1 MTTRDTDASVE
12 GLSSSGGAK
21 LLPSGTHDPL
31 TEAVDLDL
39 DRKREILAR
48 EAQLERD
55 DWTVLGLKP
64 GATAEA
70 VKLAYFEASRV
81 FHPDRYFG
89 KNLGSYRARL
99 ERIFHRLS
107 EAHETLTQ
115 ALRRAPPPRPAGPRR
130 PATARTSPKG
140 STPEADPRA
149 EERRARLARHPYL
162 ASKARAGAL
171 VEEAQ
176 RQARSAPEKALHLL
190 DQARALGGG
199 QSGKGRGPAVE
210 AEAKQQLASQRAEGE
225 MQSGN
230 EAARAADAEWAAKA
244 YSRASELDPTRADAA
259 YEAAR
264 WLLKAGHPLAEA
276 RGFAQRAVSLR
287 TDHVPSQLVLAEIC
301 LRMGMGSVARRH
313 LEAALKLD
321 PRNAEA
327 KALLRQVR

>member
-1 MTTRDTDASVE
+1 
-12 GLSSSGGAK
+12 
-21 LLPSGTHDPL
+21 LPSSTQDDPL
-31 TEAVDLDL
+31 TEAVDLEP

-48 EAQLERD
+48 EALLGRD

-81 FHPDRYFG
+81 FHPDRYYG
-89 KNLGSYRARL
+89 KNLGSFRARL
-99 ERIFHRLS
+99 DRIFQRLS
-107 EAHETLTQ
+107 EAHERLIE
-115 ALRRAPPPRPAGPRR
+115 ALRRAPPPSSSSATRPPTRGSSPGTRAG
-130 PATARTSPKG
+130 
-140 STPEADPRA
+140 ADPRA
-149 EERRARLARHPYL
+149 DERRARLARHPYL

-176 RQARSAPEKALHLL
+176 RQMKAAPEKALHLL
-190 DQARALGGG
+190 EQAKALGGHA
-199 QSGKGRGPAVE
+199 GKDRAPALEV
-210 AEAKQQLASQRAEGE
+210 EAKQQLNSNRAEEE
-225 MQSGN
+225 MKSGT
-230 EAARAADAEWAAKA
+230 AAAHDGDAAAAAHA
-244 YSRASELDPTRADAA
+244 YVRASELDPHRADAA

-264 WLLKAGHPLAEA
+264 WLLKANHPMAEA
-276 RGFAQRAVSLR
+276 RGFAQRAVTLRGDHLPSL
-287 TDHVPSQLVLAEIC
+287 LVLAEIS

>member
-1 MTTRDTDASVE
+1 
-12 GLSSSGGAK
+12 
-21 LLPSGTHDPL
+21 LPSGTGPTQQDPL
-31 TEAVDLDL
+31 SEAVDLDP

-48 EAQLERD
+48 EAMLGRD

-81 FHPDRYFG
+81 FHPDRYYG
-89 KNLGSYRARL
+89 KNLGSFRARL

-107 EAHETLTQ
+107 EAHERLTE
-115 ALRRAPPPRPAGPRR
+115 AIRKAPPPR
-130 PATARTSPKG
+130 TSPRSSGTG
-140 STPEADPRA
+140 SGRTPTPGRGTAVDPRA
-149 EERRARLARHPYL
+149 DERRARLARHPYL
-162 ASKARAGAL
+162 TTKARAGAL

-176 RQARSAPEKALHLL
+176 RQLKSAPDKALQLL
-190 DQARALGGG
+190 EQAKVLGGAAAKDRAPG
-199 QSGKGRGPAVE
+199 LE
-210 AEAKQQLASQRAEGE
+210 HEAKQQLASKRAEDE
-225 MQSGN
+225 MKSGSS
-230 EAARAADAEWAAKA
+230 AASSGDAAGAAHAYARA
-244 YSRASELDPTRADAA
+244 SNLDPGRADAA

-264 WLLKAGHPLAEA
+264 WVLKSGGTLAEA
-276 RGFAQRAVSLR
+276 RGFALRAVSVRADKLEY
-287 TDHVPSQLVLAEIC
+287 QLILGEIC

>member
-1 MTTRDTDASVE
+1 MRGSNF
-12 GLSSSGGAK
+12 
-21 LLPSGTHDPL
+21 LPSGTDRTQQDPL
-31 TEAVDLDL
+31 TEAVDLDP

-48 EAQLERD
+48 EALLGRD

-81 FHPDRYFG
+81 FHPDRYYG
-89 KNLGSYRARL
+89 KNLGSFRARL
-99 ERIFHRLS
+99 DRIFQRLS
-107 EAHETLTQ
+107 EAHETLTES
-115 ALRRAPPPRPAGPRR
+115 LRHAPPAASTGVTHGGSRR
-130 PATARTSPKG
+130 SPTG
-140 STPEADPRA
+140 SPVAADPRA
-149 EERRARLARHPYL
+149 EERRARLSRHPYL

-176 RQARSAPEKALHLL
+176 RQMRTAPEKALHLL
-190 DQARALGGG
+190 EQARTLGGHG
-199 QSGKGRGPAVE
+199 GKDRVALE
-210 AEAKQQLASQRAEGE
+210 AEAKQQLASRRAEDE
-225 MQSGN
+225 MKTGSD
-230 EAARAADAEWAAKA
+230 AAQGGDAEVAAHA
-244 YSRASELDPTRADAA
+244 YVRASELDPHRPDAA

-276 RGFAQRAVSLR
+276 RGFAQRAVTLR
-287 TDHVPSQLVLAEIC
+287 ADHLPSQLVLAEIC

>member
-1 MTTRDTDASVE
+1 M
-12 GLSSSGGAK
+12 
-21 LLPSGTHDPL
+21 PSGTDRSQDDAL
-31 TEAVDLDL
+31 NEAVDLDL

-48 EAQLERD
+48 EALLGRD

-70 VKLAYFEASRV
+70 VKLAYFDASRV
-81 FHPDRYFG
+81 FHPDRYYG
-89 KNLGSYRARL
+89 KNLGTFRARL
-99 ERIFHRLS
+99 ERIFQRLS
-107 EAHETLTQ
+107 EAHETLTE
-115 ALRRAPPPRPAGPRR
+115 ALRRSPPSAPSRPA
-130 PATARTSPKG
+130 ARGAPGG
-140 STPEADPRA
+140 STAGVDPRA
-149 EERRARLARHPYL
+149 DERRARLARHPYL

-176 RQARSAPEKALHLL
+176 RQMRTAPEKALHLL
-190 DQARALGGG
+190 EQAKALGGHA
-199 QSGKGRGPAVE
+199 GKDRAPALEV
-210 AEAKQQLASQRAEGE
+210 EAKQQLNSNRAEDE
-225 MQSGN
+225 MKTGSAAAHDGDATA
-230 EAARAADAEWAAKA
+230 AARA
-244 YSRASELDPTRADAA
+244 YVRASELDPRRADAA

-276 RGFAQRAVSLR
+276 RGFAQRAVTLR
-287 TDHVPSQLVLAEIC
+287 ADHLPSQLVLGEIC

>member
-1 MTTRDTDASVE
+1 
-12 GLSSSGGAK
+12 
-21 LLPSGTHDPL
+21 LPSGTDRTQPDPL
-31 TEAVDLDL
+31 TEAVDLDP

-48 EAQLERD
+48 EAQLGRD

-81 FHPDRYFG
+81 FHPDRYYG
-89 KNLGSYRARL
+89 KNLGSFRTRL
-99 ERIFHRLS
+99 ERIFQRLS
-107 EAHETLTQ
+107 EAHETLTE
-115 ALRRAPPPRPAGPRR
+115 ALRRAPPAAPSGGTRRR
-130 PATARTSPKG
+130 PTGSPAA
-140 STPEADPRA
+140 ADPRA
-149 EERRARLARHPYL
+149 DERRARLARHPYL

-171 VEEAQ
+171 VDEAQ
-176 RQARSAPEKALHLL
+176 RQMQTAPEKALHLL
-190 DQARALGGG
+190 DKAKALGGHA
-199 QSGKGRGPAVE
+199 GKDRAALEV
-210 AEAKQQLASQRAEGE
+210 EAKQQLASRRAEDE
-225 MQSGN
+225 MKTGRD
-230 EAARAADAEWAAKA
+230 AAQDGDAATAAHA
-244 YSRASELDPTRADAA
+244 YVRASELDPHRPDAA

-276 RGFAQRAVSLR
+276 RGFAQRAVTLR
-287 TDHVPSQLVLAEIC
+287 ADHLPSQLVLAEIC